1 MRTLSRV
8 FFVTAVALITVVGFA
23 VLLVAGC
30 AAPRIVPVLRVLT
43 RSFAV
48 ERDGT
53 TSPGA

>member
-1 MRTLSRV
+1 MSRLR
-8 FFVTAVALITVVGFA
+8 AVVGFA

-30 AAPRIVPVLRVLT
+30 TAPRIVPVLRVLT
-43 RSFAV
+43 LSFAV

>member
-1 MRTLSRV
+1 MRRPRSAPVSRLR
-8 FFVTAVALITVVGFA
+8 AVVGFA